1 MEEFIVKIDNKTF
14 GVKFISDNLISID
27 DINYEFISKAGEGQI
42 IDIITNASTH
52 QAYCQILKEN
62 EISVWLNRYI
72 IKIEIEDDRARLIN
86 SLKKNEAGIQEEII
100 ITSPMP
106 GLVKKIEVTVNE
118 IVHPGNGLI
127 ILEAMKMENEIKSQ
141 IHGRVKQIKTKNNV
155 SVEKNQ
161 PLIILEA
168 IKQ

>member
-14 GVKFISDNLISID
+14 KVKFISDNSISID
-27 DINYEFISKAGEGQI
+27 DINYEFISKVGKGPI
-42 IDIITNASTH
+42 IDIKINTSTH
-52 QAYCQILKEN
+52 QAYCQILNEN
-62 EISVWLNRYI
+62 EISVWLSRYM
-72 IKIEIEDDRARLIN
+72 IKIEIEDDRTRLIN
-86 SLKKNEAGIQEEII
+86 SFKRNEAGIQEEII
-100 ITSPMP
+100 IMSPMP
-106 GLVKKIEVTVNE
+106 GLVKKIEVVENE
-118 IVHPGNGLI
+118 IVHPGNGLM

-141 IHGRVKQIKTKNNV
+141 IHGRVKQIKIKSNV